1 MLTLNYFRSL
11 FLASLLSFL
20 APIAL
25 IGATIVLLLLLGLV
39 PGLMTFGQVY
49 STQMLSFLQTFGSGN
64 ALEGAIVI
72 GGACAVVGAL
82 FDTYIFTIT
91 TSLKISK

>member
-20 APIAL
+20 APITL
-25 IGATIVLLLLLGLV
+25 IGVAIVLLLLLGLV
-39 PGLMTFGQVY
+39 PGLMTFGQAC
-49 STQMLSFLQTFGSGN
+49 STQMLLFLQTFGSGN

-72 GGACAVVGAL
+72 GGACAVAGAL
-82 FDTYIFTIT
+82 FDTYIFTVT
-91 TSLKISK
+91 TSLKIYK